1 MIVRDVYA
9 LIGDTPLIELR
20 TLPIPSGVKVYGKM
34 EMMNPGGSVKDRLG
48 LKLIERAIEREQLR
62 CGGTVVEPTAGNT
75 GIGLALACQRYGI
88 RLITVTPEKFSQEKQ
103 ALMKLLGATVVNT
116 PTELGMKGA
125 IARAKELAKEH
136 RAYVPEQ
143 FSNPDNPD
151 TYVDVLARELLAD
164 LPNIDVFV
172 AGAGSGGT
180 FAGVAKVLKPQ
191 GTKTV
196 IVEPVGSVL
205 NGGTP
210 GPHKTEGIGVET
222 WPPFLNQEDVDSI
235 HTITDDEAF
244 YYVAHLAKQEGLLIG
259 SSSGA
264 AIAACVKEANQ
275 RSEGTIVTILPDSA
289 ERYLSQGIVKEAEH
303 AYKDSTYSRR

>member
-1 MIVRDVYA
+1 MIVRDVYE

-20 TLPIPSGVKVYGKM
+20 SLPVPSTVKVYGKM

-48 LKLIERAIEREQLR
+48 MNLIERAMKRGDVAP
-62 CGGTVVEPTAGNT
+62 GGTVIEPTAGNT
-75 GIGLALACQRYGI
+75 GIGLALACQRYDI
-88 RLITVTPEKFSQEKQ
+88 RLITVTPEKFSKEKQ
-103 ALMKLLGATVVNT
+103 ALMRLLGATVVNT

-125 IARAKELAKEH
+125 ISHALELAEEYD
-136 RAYVPEQ
+136 AYVPEQ

-151 TYVDVLARELLAD
+151 AYVDILSQELLKD
-164 LPNIDVFV
+164 VPQIDVFV

-180 FAGVAKVLKPQ
+180 FTGVAKSLKPQ

-196 IVEPVGSVL
+196 VVEPVGSIL
-205 NGGTP
+205 NGGEP
-210 GPHKTEGIGVET
+210 GPHKTEGIGVEK
-222 WPPFLNQEDVDSI
+222 WPPFLERSYVDAI
-235 HTITDDEAF
+235 HTITDEEAF

-275 RSEGTIVTILPDSA
+275 MSEGTIVTILPDSA
-289 ERYLSQGIVKEAEH
+289 ERYLSQGIVKEAEY
-303 AYKDSTYSRR
+303 AYKDSTHSRR

>member
-20 TLPIPSGVKVYGKM
+20 TLPVPNGVKVYGKM

-48 LKLIERAIEREQLR
+48 LKLIEQAIERGQLER
-62 CGGTVVEPTAGNT
+62 GGTVIEPTAGNT
-75 GIGLALACQRYGI
+75 GIGLALACQRYGV

-103 ALMKLLGATVVNT
+103 ALMSLLGATVVNT

-125 IARAKELAKEH
+125 IAHAKELAKHEG
-136 RAYVPEQ
+136 AYVPEQ
-143 FSNPDNPD
+143 FSNPDNPA
-151 TYVDVLARELLAD
+151 TYVDTLAQELLDD
-164 LPNIDVFV
+164 LSQIDLFV

-180 FAGVAKVLKPQ
+180 FAGVAQTLKPL

-196 IVEPVGSVL
+196 IVEPVGSIL
-205 NGGTP
+205 NGGEP
-210 GPHKTEGIGVET
+210 GPHKTEGIGVEK
-222 WPPFLNQEDVDSI
+222 WPPFLERSYVDAI

-275 RSEGTIVTILPDSA
+275 MTEGTIVTILPDSA

-303 AYKDSTYSRR
+303 AYKDSTHSRW

>member
-20 TLPIPSGVKVYGKM
+20 TLPVPSGVTVYGKM

-48 LKLIERAIEREQLR
+48 LKLIEQAIHRGQLER
-62 CGGTVVEPTAGNT
+62 GGTVIEPTAGNT
-75 GIGLALACQRYGI
+75 GIGLALACQRYGV

-103 ALMKLLGATVVNT
+103 ALMSLLGATVVNT

-125 IARAKELAKEH
+125 IAHAKELAKREG
-136 RAYVPEQ
+136 AYVPEQ
-143 FSNPDNPD
+143 FSNPDNPA
-151 TYVDVLARELLAD
+151 TYVDALAKELLDD
-164 LPNIDVFV
+164 LPHIDVFV

-180 FAGVAKVLKPQ
+180 FAGVAQTLKPL

-196 IVEPVGSVL
+196 IVEPVGSIL
-205 NGGTP
+205 NGGEP
-210 GPHKTEGIGVET
+210 GPHKTEGIGVEK
-222 WPPFLNQEDVDSI
+222 WPPFLERSYVDAI
-235 HTITDDEAF
+235 HTITDEEAF
-244 YYVAHLAKQEGLLIG
+244 YYVAHLAKQEGLLVG

-264 AIAACVKEANQ
+264 AIAACVKEAN
-275 RSEGTIVTILPDSA
+275 RLTEGTIVTILPDSV

-303 AYKDSTYSRR
+303 AYKDSTHSRW